1 MKLSNISKKKSLR
14 ADVEIA
20 DSELSRMRGLMFR
33 KKVIPMLFIFD
44 SEGIF
49 PIHSYFVKGKFDA
62 VYLSVDKAVTEIF
75 RGIPPGTPLVT
86 PKKKAKYLLEL
97 PSEMTRKLAIEEE
110 DKMNW
115 NSAK

>member
-1 MKLSNISKKKSLR
+1 MRLSNISKKKSLH

-33 KKVIPMLFIFD
+33 KKIIPLLFIFD

-62 VYLSVDKAVTEIF
+62 VYLSCDKAVTEIF
-75 RGIPPGTPLVT
+75 RGIPPSTPLMT

-97 PSEMTRKLAIEEE
+97 PSGMTGKLAIEEG
-110 DKMNW
+110 DKMGW
-115 NSAK
+115 DDAK